1 MAQFTAKTTNSEK
14 AIYILSIM
22 SYSMNKLKSH
32 LLFTCKNLRP
42 SICHLFFSSSD
53 ENKKTELNRDV
64 INNAQIQKP
73 VGVNVDY
80 KSKFDT
86 HIETLCKIRGET
98 FH

>member
-42 SICHLFFSSSD
+42 SIFLLFLSSSD
-53 ENKKTELNRDV
+53 ENKKAELNRDV
-64 INNAQIQKP
+64 INKAQVQKP
-73 VGVNVDY
+73 VGVHVDY

-86 HIETLCKIRGET
+86 HLETLRKIRGET